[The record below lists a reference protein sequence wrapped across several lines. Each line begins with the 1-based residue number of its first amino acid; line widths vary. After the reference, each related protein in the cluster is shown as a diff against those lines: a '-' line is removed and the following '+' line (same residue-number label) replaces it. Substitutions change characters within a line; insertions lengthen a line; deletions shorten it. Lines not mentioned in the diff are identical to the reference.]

1 MLRRSSMKLLRILAA
16 VMACSAAA
24 CGVDVVDTVEI
35 TVQPRVVLDGT
46 IELSDRTAGRVVID
60 EVIAHAPNALL
71 RAAVAGD
78 EGDVVVDE
86 TDPLL
91 FRYAIADRTG
101 TLAALGAERTWSMPA
116 SGAALDV
123 AFANANADI
132 AADYDAESDVLA
144 DLGGHTLI
152 IHGTLAVETEMAGDG
167 FGGFGD
173 VDPDGGAANPG
184 DPSDVDPDGGA
195 ADGSDSDS
203 EADVDP
209 ADVDPDGGAA
219 EPVDDGVNPAD
230 VDPDGGAAEPTDDGV
245 TADVNPADVD
255 PDGGAAEPTDDGVNP
270 ADVDPDG
277 GAANGADPEGR
288 SRQAKSKS
296 RAPAQ
301 TRRATV
307 NVPFSLVVD
316 GSFSLEVVVDAASI
330 AAVGEGE
337 VMPLDLH
344 LATSALLSDARLVG
358 LERSAVAALATKT
371 PSVSMSLTNVG
382 AAADVQVPASIK
394 RPVRVVG
401 FSSKIKVSG
410 DLRE

>member
-1 MLRRSSMKLLRILAA
+1 VLRRSSMKLLRILAA

-60 EVIAHAPNALL
+60 EVIAHAPSALL

-86 TDPLL
+86 SDPLL

-101 TLAALGAERTWSMPA
+101 TLAALGAQRTWSMPA

-132 AADYDAESDVLA
+132 ATDIAADMGGDIAAESDVLA

-152 IHGTLAVETEMAGDG
+152 IHGTLAVETETAGDG

-184 DPSDVDPDGGA
+184 DPGDVA
-195 ADGSDSDS
+195 
-203 EADVDP
+203 

-219 EPVDDGVNPAD
+219 EPVDDGVSPAD
-230 VDPDGGAAEPTDDGV
+230 VDPDGGAAEPVDD
-245 TADVNPADVD
+245 DVNPADVD
-255 PDGGAAEPTDDGVNP
+255 PDGGAADG
-270 ADVDPDG
+270 AE
-277 GAANGADPEGR
+277 AAGR
-288 SRQAKSKS
+288 TRQAKAKK
-296 RAPAQ
+296 RAHGQ
-301 TRRATV
+301 VRRATV

-316 GSFSLEVVVDAASI
+316 GSFSLEVIVDAASI
-330 AAVGEGE
+330 AAVGDGE
-337 VMPLDLH
+337 VMPIDLH

-358 LERSAVAALATKT
+358 LEESAVAALASET
-371 PSVSMSLTNVG
+371 PSVSMSLSNVG
-382 AAADVQVPASIK
+382 AAADVRVPASIK
-394 RPVRVVG
+394 KPARVVG

>member
-1 MLRRSSMKLLRILAA
+1 MKLLRILAA

-60 EVIAHAPNALL
+60 EVIAHAPSALL

-86 TDPLL
+86 SDPLL

-101 TLAALGAERTWSMPA
+101 TLAALGAQRTWSMPA

-132 AADYDAESDVLA
+132 AADIAADMGGDIAAESDVLA

-152 IHGTLAVETEMAGDG
+152 IHGTLAVETEMDGDG

-184 DPSDVDPDGGA
+184 DPGDVAADVDPDGGA
-195 ADGSDSDS
+195 AEPVDDGVS
-203 EADVDP
+203 P

-219 EPVDDGVNPAD
+219 EPVDDGVSPAD
-230 VDPDGGAAEPTDDGV
+230 VDPDGGAAEPIDDGV
-245 TADVNPADVD
+245 SPADVDPDGGAAEPVDDDVNPADVD
-255 PDGGAAEPTDDGVNP
+255 PDGGAADG
-270 ADVDPDG
+270 AE
-277 GAANGADPEGR
+277 AAGR
-288 SRQAKSKS
+288 TRQAKAKK
-296 RAPAQ
+296 RAHGQ
-301 TRRATV
+301 VRRATV

-316 GSFSLEVVVDAASI
+316 GSFSLEVIVDDASI
-330 AAVGEGE
+330 AAVGDGE
-337 VMPLDLH
+337 VMPIDLH

-358 LERSAVAALATKT
+358 LEESAVAALASET
-371 PSVSMSLTNVG
+371 PSVSMSLSNVG
-382 AAADVQVPASIK
+382 AAADVRVPASIK
-394 RPVRVVG
+394 KPARVVG